1 MFYLVSC
8 PDMSNQYP
16 GSLEC
21 SLKGI
26 RAYFLLIQRPMLT
39 RKMAQTLFLN
49 IYVNGCF
56 KQGLVAKMEMIVIA
70 RYPLW

>member
-26 RAYFLLIQRPMLT
+26 RAYFPLIQRPMLT
-39 RKMAQTLFLN
+39 RKMAKTLLLN
-49 IYVNGCF
+49 KYTVMDVSN
-56 KQGLVAKMEMIVIA
+56 KGLLRKWK
-70 RYPLW
+70 LL